1 MQNQMQSLLHHLL
14 MKVDV
19 LERCR
24 GARPHAQ
31 PPPACAPL
39 PIATLTQS
47 CTTSLAHLPACS
59 AEPPPILFKRY
70 ESKSCRQIEPVPA
83 SREEKRLL
91 MGLFL
96 HSLLLAEHRELL
108 TLHHLHTPA
117 LPRLKPCKHTAQP
130 AAQPSAQS
138 AQPSAQGFC
147 WRLEATG
154 TGELTP
160 CHAGC
165 VLYSPGAGSQP
176 SAVVA
181 SGRSR
186 DVSPQG

>member
-1 MQNQMQSLLHHLL
+1 MQGCSTPCTAPTCVRSSPHCHPDPELHHQP
-14 MKVDV
+14 
-19 LERCR
+19 C
-24 GARPHAQ
+24 
-31 PPPACAPL
+31 PPP
-39 PIATLTQS
+39 
-47 CTTSLAHLPACS
+47 CS

-83 SREEKRLL
+83 SRGEKRLP

-117 LPRLKPCKHTAQP
+117 PPRLKACKHTAQP
-130 AAQPSAQS
+130 AAQPAQPSAQP

-147 WRLEATG
+147 WQLEATA

-165 VLYSPGAGSQP
+165 VLCSPGAGSQP